1 MLKQTM
7 MYSGRI
13 WINKLDALVGKARN
27 GRYFRKYRILDDN
40 KQFHT
45 LTVFANRASDLFSLP
60 ETLVVR
66 DLPVQA
72 SEYRQDDKA
81 YVVYSTEY
89 DKLLQHIREEKPKK

>member
-1 MLKQTM
+1 MLKQVM
-7 MYSGRI
+7 LYSGRI
-13 WINKLDALVGKARN
+13 WINRLDSMVGKTRN
-27 GRYFRKYRILDDN
+27 GRYFRKFRLLDDN

-66 DLPVQA
+66 GLPVQA
-72 SEYRQDDKA
+72 SEYRQDDKT

-89 DKLLQHIREEKPKK
+89 DKLLQHIREDKTK

>member
-1 MLKQTM
+1 MLKEVM

-13 WINKLDALVGKARN
+13 WINKLDSLVGKARN
-27 GRYFRKYRILDDN
+27 GRYFRKYRLIHDN
-40 KQFHT
+40 SFYT
-45 LTVFANRASDLFSLP
+45 LTVFAQRASDLFSLP

>member
-1 MLKQTM
+1 MLKEVM
-7 MYSGRI
+7 AYSGRI
-13 WINKLDALVGKARN
+13 WLNKLDSLVGKARN
-27 GRYFRKYRILDDN
+27 GRYFRKYRILDNN

-72 SEYRQDDKA
+72 SEYQQDDKA